1 MFSYQQNLYLY
12 RMTYFNYWK
21 SDINRKSL
29 VKTWLQQFSVI
40 LLSCLMANEQQVL
53 QTDCSCSHARWSR
66 LSLFYYDYNQSQ
78 SRPVALLS
86 RVNTYHSCFP
96 HARPQCLCQDT
107 ARQLKGREKAA
118 AVSSSSSLSLSTRV
132 VGWIRMSKQIV
143 MRITALWLVWIFCW
157 TTNVLLLARLKK

>member
-1 MFSYQQNLYLY
+1 MPFVTVVDVVIS
-12 RMTYFNYWK
+12 TK
-21 SDINRKSL
+21 SVFIQKDLFQLLKERYNQEKPL
-29 VKTWLQQFSVI
+29 KTWLQQFSVI

-132 VGWIRMSKQIV
+132 VG
-143 MRITALWLVWIFCW
+143 
-157 TTNVLLLARLKK
+157 